1 MTDQA
6 LESLGSKP
14 NRVLVRPA
22 TRADFDILIDEPLP
36 YRVRAT
42 AAERGGKLVAVGG
55 LAFQP
60 DDTVAAFLILAPG
73 ERGAKGFKLAL
84 HKAGLR
90 MMADARRLGIRRVV
104 ATAEHNN
111 PQAEP
116 WLARLG
122 FERAAEGANAAWIWR
137 SDR

>member
-1 MTDQA
+1 MADRTGVQP
-6 LESLGSKP
+6 SK
-14 NRVLVRPA
+14 VCVRPA
-22 TRADFDILIDEPLP
+22 TRADFDALIDEPLP

-42 AAERGGKLVAVGG
+42 AGERGGKLVAVGG

-73 ERGAKGFKLAL
+73 ERGAPGFKLAL

-104 ATAEHNN
+104 ATAEHDN
-111 PQAEP
+111 PAAEP

-122 FERAAEGANAAWIWR
+122 FERAGPDDHSAWIWR
-137 SDR
+137 STR

>member
-1 MTDQA
+1 M
-6 LESLGSKP
+6 GSATAHKP
-14 NRVLVRPA
+14 FSNRVLVRPA
-22 TRADFDILIDEPLP
+22 TRADFDALIDEPLP
-36 YRVRAT
+36 YRVRAV

-60 DDTVAAFLILAPG
+60 DDTVTAFLILAPG
-73 ERGAKGFKLAL
+73 ERGAPGFRLAL

-104 ATAEHNN
+104 ASAEHNN
-111 PQAEP
+111 PAAEP

-122 FERAAEGANAAWIWR
+122 FERAGTDNHSAWIWR
-137 SDR
+137 STR